1 MNKAYII
8 DAARTPIV
16 RAGKEFSRVGADH
29 LLAQVINTL
38 LERTGISPAQVDHVF
53 AGNAA
58 GPGGNIARVSA
69 LASVLPNT
77 VAATSIDA
85 QCASGL
91 DAIAAGARMI
101 RCGEAHVVVAAGVE
115 SVSTAPWRVEKQSSV
130 VDPPRLYSR
139 ARFTPAPDPDPD
151 MGVAAE
157 AIAQSKAITQ
167 ERQDEFALRSHRR
180 ALRAQSA
187 GLFADELVSIGTSSG
202 RIASDTCPRSG
213 LTLRKLAALKPAF
226 VPGGTVTAGN
236 SCPINDGAAAVIL
249 VSGQMRRALNANF
262 ALRYLASAHGACDP
276 QVLGMA
282 AVPAYRKL
290 ISLLPSATAS
300 GTPLIEF
307 NEAFAV
313 QALACLDE
321 LGIPEQNVNLNGG
334 ALALGHPYGA
344 SGAILTTRLFW
355 QSQQAQMDGQRAIAL
370 MAAAGGTGSALAFES
385 TLHLDLNDC

>member
-1 MNKAYII
+1 MNEAYIV

-16 RAGKEFSRVGADH
+16 RAGKEYSRIGADQ
-29 LLAQVINTL
+29 LLARVINTL
-38 LERTGISPAQVDHVF
+38 LDRSGISPAQVDHVF

-69 LASVLPNT
+69 LASVLPHT
-77 VAATSIDA
+77 VSATTLDA

-101 RCGEAHVVVAAGVE
+101 RCGEAHIVVAGGVE
-115 SVSTAPWRVEKQSSV
+115 SVSTAPWRVEKQSSILE
-130 VDPPRLYSR
+130 PPRLYSR
-139 ARFTPAPDPDPD
+139 ARFTPAPDPDPE
-151 MGVAAE
+151 MGEAAE
-157 AIAQSKAITQ
+157 TIARSYGITQ
-167 ERQDEFALRSHRR
+167 ERQDDFALRSHQR

-187 GLFADELVSIGTSSG
+187 GLYTDELVSIGTASG
-202 RIASDTCPRSG
+202 QVATDTCPRSG

-249 VSGQMRRALNANF
+249 VSEQMRRALNATF
-262 ALRYLASAHGACDP
+262 SLRYLASASGACDP
-276 QVLGMA
+276 QILGMA

-290 ISLLPSATAS
+290 ISLLPCTTAS

-321 LGIPEQNVNLNGG
+321 LGIPEENVNLNGG

-344 SGAILTTRLFW
+344 SGAILATRLFW
-355 QSQQAQMDGQRAIAL
+355 QAKQARLDGQRAIAL
-370 MAAAGGTGSALAFES
+370 MAAAGGTGSAVAFES
-385 TLHLDLNDC
+385 VLRSESHGY